1 MLLLFFFFLFK
12 LISVQQEYEDKV
24 KTMLLKYKEVM
35 KSGHLLFIDF
45 TTLNE
50 YLHLLRASALSLQ
63 QIGHSAMLY
72 LAAAVSDFYIPKDQ
86 MVRF

>member
-1 MLLLFFFFLFK
+1 
-12 LISVQQEYEDKV
+12 
-24 KTMLLKYKEVM
+24 MLLKYKEVM
-35 KSGHLLFIDF
+35 KSERLLSIDF

-63 QIGHSAMLY
+63 QLGPTAMLY

-86 MVRF
+86 MVGFLTLL